1 MRKLLAEGK
10 IATYEKGEI
19 VVRLIEQ
26 EEADEEE
33 ALIAASRCD
42 DFDAAIELLAQE
54 CQLCMNVPK
63 LTEVKK
69 IVDFHFLLKKYHDGI
84 ESFLKLFC
92 FKST

>member
-1 MRKLLAEGK
+1 MAEGK

-69 IVDFHFLLKKYHDGI
+69 NCRLSL
-84 ESFLKLFC
+84 SFEKISRWCRIISEVVLF
-92 FKST
+92 